1 MADLHSNLDFTPAGT
16 ERQLIVGYRPHH
28 GDTST
33 PSLTLSGKWLRE
45 AGFDTGRQVS
55 VKVMDGCIVLMT
67 NSDKEQMLSEE
78 LKQVKR
84 ALKEIK
90 DALAAA

>member
-1 MADLHSNLDFTPAGT
+1 MADLHSNLDTTPAGT
-16 ERQLIVGYRPHH
+16 NRRLIVGYRPQG
-28 GDTST
+28 GDKNT
-33 PSLTLSGKWLRE
+33 PSLALSGKWLRE

-67 NSDKEQMLSEE
+67 DSEKEQMLAQE
-78 LKQVKR
+78 LKQAKQ

-90 DALAAA
+90 GALAVA

>member
-1 MADLHSNLDFTPAGT
+1 M
-16 ERQLIVGYRPHH
+16 
-28 GDTST
+28 
-33 PSLTLSGKWLRE
+33 TLSGKWLRE

-67 NSDKEQMLSEE
+67 DSDKEQMLSEE
-78 LKQVKR
+78 LKQAKQ

-90 DALAAA
+90 GALAAA